1 MAKKESELGNN
12 VEKSIILFLNK
23 KKLYEI
29 KDSRLKNLIKEFASK
44 NNLEGENYTITCQ
57 KYVKRNLLTKGNPK
71 VDLTIEL
78 NKLAL
83 NISIKSGQ
91 GNSLHEEPKD
101 TFLNFLISRKFL
113 NKDISLISKHLKEPI
128 DIRNSNIA
136 TLFKKNKKEIIQ
148 RVLNGRFNTNES
160 QVDYYYA
167 IKTTKNL
174 NSLDYDKT
182 IIDGYYATK
191 NDVFNYMINQDNKKN
206 GRSTTCEVGI
216 LTYQS
221 YNRNKGSQPQFKWG
235 KPYVDLKKI
244 WEENEK

>member
-1 MAKKESELGNN
+1 MAKKESDLGNA
-12 VEKSIILFLNK
+12 VERSIILFLNK

-44 NNLEGENYTITCQ
+44 NKLKGENHNITCQ
-57 KYVKRNLLTKGNPK
+57 KYVKRDLLTKGNPK
-71 VDLTIEL
+71 VDLTIRL
-78 NKLAL
+78 NKFVL

-91 GNSLHEEPKD
+91 GNSLHQEPED
-101 TFLNFLISRKFL
+101 TFLKFLISLNFL
-113 NKDISLISKHLKEPI
+113 DKDVRFISKHLKEPI

-136 TLFKKNKKEIIQ
+136 SLFKKNKKEIIQ

-160 QVDYYYA
+160 EVDYYYA

-174 NSLDYDKT
+174 ISLNYDKT
-182 IIDGYYATK
+182 VIDGYYATK
-191 NDVFNYMINQDNKKN
+191 NDVFNYMVNQNNKKN
-206 GRSTTCEVGI
+206 GRSSTCNVGI